1 MKKEYLECGKIINTH
16 GIAGAVKLD
25 PWCDSPEVLA
35 NLKRVF
41 IKKGETYECVKV
53 IRASVFK
60 RFVIATLEG
69 VNGIDE
75 AQMLR
80 DTVLYAARQ
89 DIKLGEGDFFIS
101 DLIGLDVKDAESG
114 RVYGKLIG
122 VMNNGASD
130 IYEIETSS
138 GVKMMPAVPEFVKSV
153 DPDSEILVSPIEG
166 MFD

>member
-122 VMNNGASD
+122 VINNGASD

-138 GVKMMPAVPEFVKSV
+138 GV
-153 DPDSEILVSPIEG
+153 
-166 MFD
+166 